1 LFKYQSRVDPR
12 EGGLRKRALRTLN
25 RLEVTSDAGG
35 RHVFDPLLAAIL
47 DQRERQGV
55 LASAAKVVDARAVEE
70 FRGDQT
76 TVPEDAVTGTM
87 IVSSDEEKAEQ
98 LDQEMNDVYKGV
110 RAVLAPGRFAK
121 VKQEQIACLKKRDA
135 ASSAAEKCKLTEARI
150 KALQDLLW

>member
-1 LFKYQSRVDPR
+1 MLG
-12 EGGLRKRALRTLN
+12 E
-25 RLEVTSDAGG
+25 

-110 RAVLAPGRFAK
+110 RAVLAPDRFAK
-121 VKQEQIACLKKRDA
+121 VKQEQIAWLKKRDA